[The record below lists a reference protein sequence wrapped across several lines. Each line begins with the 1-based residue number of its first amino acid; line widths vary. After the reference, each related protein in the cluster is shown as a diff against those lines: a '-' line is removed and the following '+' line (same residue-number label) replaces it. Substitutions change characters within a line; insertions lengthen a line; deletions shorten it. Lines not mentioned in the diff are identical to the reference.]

1 MKKLY
6 FAAIIAVL
14 VLAGCSSKS
23 PDKLQAFS
31 GEAFAYDLGDGG
43 WDVNASVRVKGF
55 LQKEANNV
63 FSSNLTYTVDLVTPS
78 GVTKAKLYTGAASQE
93 SKEKLSDIPLESQF
107 ELDSTYTAGEYKV
120 IFNIFDELGNQ
131 KATFEKRLEL
141 AND

>member
-6 FAAIIAVL
+6 FTALLTVL
-14 VLAGCSSKS
+14 VLAGCSSKA

-55 LQKEANNV
+55 LQKEANNA
-63 FSSNLTYTVDLVTPS
+63 FASNLTYTVDLVTPS
-78 GVTKAKLYTGAASQE
+78 GATKTKLYTGTASQE

-120 IFNIFDELGNQ
+120 VFNITDELGNQ

>member
-1 MKKLY
+1 MKKYY
-6 FAAIIAVL
+6 FAVVMALFVFT
-14 VLAGCSSKS
+14 GCSSKA

-55 LQKEANNV
+55 LQKEANNA

-78 GVTKAKLYTGAASQE
+78 GEKKSRLYTGTATQE
-93 SKEKLSDIPLESQF
+93 SKEKLSDLPLESQF
-107 ELDSTYTAGEYKV
+107 ELDSTYAAGEYKV
-120 IFNIFDELGNQ
+120 IFNISDDLGNQ
-131 KATFEKRLEL
+131 KVTIEKRLEL